1 MLIVFVSVAAVTFV
15 AAAVIRAAL
24 RDPEP
29 RVDCSTVR
37 FDRDAWR
44 DMRGSPSGRQ
54 RLGRELAACETLVG
68 ASRREVRRM
77 LGAPNDRDAWGL
89 GYELGPDGLGIDSE
103 FLDVRFTDGA
113 VSAVDTYDG

>member
-1 MLIVFVSVAAVTFV
+1 VLIVFVSVAIVTVV
-15 AAAVIRAAL
+15 AAVVIRAAL

-37 FDRDAWR
+37 FERGAWR
-44 DMRGSPSGRQ
+44 DTRGSPSRRQ
-54 RLGRELAACETLVG
+54 RLGRELAACGTLVG

-77 LGAPNDRDAWGL
+77 LGAPDDSDARGL

-103 FLDVRFTDGA
+103 FLDVRFADGA
-113 VSAVDTYDG
+113 VSAVGTYDG